1 MSMYDV
7 SLLNS
12 LSERKHNLPANWTVR
27 PLQLSDYNKG
37 KYGLSVW
44 WRGLG
49 LLKKSGFS
57 STSVPMHEGH
67 QVKKIVKFL
76 KDNIFF

>member
-49 LLKKSGFS
+49 LLKKVD
-57 STSVPMHEGH
+57 SVQLLSPCMRAIKL
-67 QVKKIVKFL
+67 KKSFKG
-76 KDNIFF
+76 

>member
-49 LLKKSGFS
+49 LLKKVD
-57 STSVPMHEGH
+57 SVQLLSQYMRAIKL
-67 QVKKIVKFL
+67 KKSFKG
-76 KDNIFF
+76 

>member
-37 KYGLSVW
+37 EYGLDV
-44 WRGLG
+44 
-49 LLKKSGFS
+49 
-57 STSVPMHEGH
+57 
-67 QVKKIVKFL
+67 
-76 KDNIFF
+76 